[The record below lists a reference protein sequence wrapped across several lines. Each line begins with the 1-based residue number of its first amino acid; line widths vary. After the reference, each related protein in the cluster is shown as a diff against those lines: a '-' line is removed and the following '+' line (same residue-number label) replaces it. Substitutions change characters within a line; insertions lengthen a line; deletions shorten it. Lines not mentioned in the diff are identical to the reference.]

1 MAMVRIADKTIQ
13 KGEADEMKSKRTAEQ
28 VGDSSVRK
36 NQLGRQLNNK
46 KSAGETAQ

>member
-13 KGEADEMKSKRTAEQ
+13 RREADEMKSKRTAEQ

-36 NQLGRQLNNK
+36 NQLGRQLNK
-46 KSAGETAQ
+46 KRSAEEPAQ